1 VLHVSDRTPVLGS
14 PHEMTAMRPATPS
27 SPRGRDT
34 VDSKANPWQLLATIP
49 GAVIH
54 DISFATPQIGY
65 AAAELGQVWKTTNGG
80 TSWTEVLNLGF
91 PYYFYGVQASGSN
104 DVVISGFD
112 DSNFEGL
119 IRFSQDGGL
128 TWTSDIVL
136 TTNGW
141 GDRIHYVN
149 FQDGLEMDQLN
160 LDAANGAHYTTD
172 GGATASDWTYVVPDP
187 TGGWF
192 GDQFS
197 LLSDQHAR
205 ASGIT
210 YCTSLNLGA
219 TWSCGPS
226 IDSVFDGPTFFVNDT
241 FGWVGGGE
249 ISPNLEGWVH
259 RTTDGG
265 TTWSDRTL
273 DITWP
278 IREIYFLTPNIG
290 WAAGGNYS
298 SNVGG
303 MYFSHDGGQTWSL
316 DVSTNAEM
324 KSCDSNRQGN
334 QVQVWCAGYNGSLSG
349 VVYSVKGTLP

>member
-1 VLHVSDRTPVLGS
+1 
-14 PHEMTAMRPATPS
+14 
-27 SPRGRDT
+27 
-34 VDSKANPWQLLATIP
+34 
-49 GAVIH
+49 
-54 DISFATPQIGY
+54 
-65 AAAELGQVWKTTNGG
+65 
-80 TSWTEVLNLGF
+80 
-91 PYYFYGVQASGSN
+91 
-104 DVVISGFD
+104 
-112 DSNFEGL
+112 
-119 IRFSQDGGL
+119 
-128 TWTSDIVL
+128 
-136 TTNGW
+136 
-141 GDRIHYVN
+141 
-149 FQDGLEMDQLN
+149 
-160 LDAANGAHYTTD
+160 
-172 GGATASDWTYVVPDP
+172 
-187 TGGWF
+187 
-192 GDQFS
+192 
-197 LLSDQHAR
+197 
-205 ASGIT
+205 
-210 YCTSLNLGA
+210 
-219 TWSCGPS
+219 
-226 IDSVFDGPTFFVNDT
+226 VNDT